1 MKKFSKEQLDKIIN
15 NSFKAGTQNNLY
27 YLSEETFR
35 QMKKDKRFVQTYKVR
50 TDIAN
55 EMLNLIDKSVWH
67 NKNAK
72 VLQLAGMSD
81 DFFSLM
87 FSRFYFGLASEIPDR
102 YERAQYILDNNIY
115 ILCLD
120 LVNQL
125 YTQTECYCEPVSDS
139 NIFKFGTYKIENNR
153 LIEVSCNNVLGNIS
167 LYQMMLSLLDGG
179 LKVEDMKFDA
189 VVGNPPYNDD
199 IYIDF
204 VNLGFDLLKDNGA
217 EVMITPAKWQAK
229 SGQKNENFR
238 KNIVPHMKKIV
249 MYRDTHDVFDI
260 DDNAGM
266 SYYIIN
272 KENHYKNW
280 NVKGVCTKNSVFNF
294 DWEIHNEDTLTLYSN
309 KVISIIEKCKTEKM
323 ITQTLNFKRCIYVGE
338 RERGKPT
345 KTHDTDVD
353 VMQGNKHVG
362 FMPISQLKTTANI
375 DKYKVTCAI
384 MIGGAVMFN
393 NDLKILGSASYTH
406 VDPNQVLKGSF
417 PCIRYFDTELECKSF
432 ESFMMSKLMSFLFFL
447 GICGATMTNN
457 FFMYIPDQDKFDHIF
472 TDEELY
478 KKYNLTDEEINIIES
493 VIKERKSK

>member
-153 LIEVSCNNVLGNIS
+153 LIEVSCNNVLGNIN
-167 LYQMMLSLLDGG
+167 LYQMKLSLLDGG

-204 VNLGFDLLKDNGA
+204 VNLGFELLKDTGI

-229 SGQKNENFR
+229 GGQKNEAFR
-238 KNIVPHMKKIV
+238 KNIVPHMSKIVYYPNPLDVFPDTPMCGDAITYYTIGKTVHSDKYINNKLEEHWETRYGLDNTCINIVKKIHGRRIV
-249 MYRDTHDVFDI
+249 ESKDVSITPVKSYFTSRNFGDVSEDTSSRYYMRSSARCIKVPESAFNNKKDMDKHKVYIGHYITSNPVLHLVEPFVADVREDCLLGFGSKEKCESI
-260 DDNAGM
+260 I
-266 SYYIIN
+266 SYY
-272 KENHYKNW
+272 
-280 NVKGVCTKNSVFNF
+280 
-294 DWEIHNEDTLTLYSN
+294 
-309 KVISIIEKCKTEKM
+309 KCKL
-323 ITQTLNFKRCIYVGE
+323 IW
-338 RERGKPT
+338 
-345 KTHDTDVD
+345 
-353 VMQGNKHVG
+353 
-362 FMPISQLKTTANI
+362 
-375 DKYKVTCAI
+375 
-384 MIGGAVMFN
+384 
-393 NDLKILGSASYTH
+393 
-406 VDPNQVLKGSF
+406 
-417 PCIRYFDTELECKSF
+417 
-432 ESFMMSKLMSFLFFL
+432 FLVF
-447 GICGATMTNN
+447 MTNCGN
-457 FFMYIPDQDKFDHIF
+457 ASKEAFINVPDPGAFDHIF

-478 KKYNLTDEEINIIES
+478 KKYNLTEEEISIIES
-493 VIKERKSK
+493 VIKERK